1 MDKSTKIILYVVL
14 GIVLFQGLYTLFF
27 GHSLLKDALNDIKS
41 VKSDLHVISDSLI
54 SSKNQVGSIMQNLD
68 KNQTKMD
75 LMKSQVEVL
84 YLDYH
89 NGEAKSKIKRD
100 SIKTELSDEEKNI
113 NDLKKQLDELN

>member
-27 GHSLLKDALNDIKS
+27 SHSLLKDALNDIKS

-89 NGEAKSKIKRD
+89 NGEAKSKIK
-100 SIKTELSDEEKNI
+100 
-113 NDLKKQLDELN
+113 